1 MKKITL
7 VLVILF
13 SGVSLIAQKIK
24 AKDFQ
29 ESLNTQFADEE
40 HSPLNDEDKAK
51 FTELPFFKISKKYRF
66 KARFVKAE
74 KEQIIRLKTTTK
86 RLPAY
91 RVYGKVYFDFEGK
104 EYQLTVYQSND
115 AAKSEKYKDHLFV
128 PFTDA
133 TNGNETYGGG
143 RYLDL
148 KVTEEDNIIL
158 DFNKAYNPYCAY
170 SERYSCPIVPEENDL
185 AFRVEAGVK
194 YEEKH

>member
-1 MKKITL
+1 MKRIAL

-13 SGVSLIAQKIK
+13 SGVSLVAQKIK

-29 ESLNTQFADEE
+29 ESLNIQFANEE
-40 HSPLNDEDKAK
+40 NSPLSEEDRAK
-51 FTELPFFKISKKYRF
+51 FTELPFFKISNKYRI
-66 KARFVKAE
+66 KAKFVKAE

-91 RVYGKVYFDFEGK
+91 RIYGKVYFEFEGE

-115 AAKSEKYKDHLFV
+115 AAKSVKYKNDLFV

-133 TNGNETYGGG
+133 TNGKETYGGG

-148 KVTEEDNIIL
+148 KVTEGNSIIL

-170 SERYSCPIVPEENDL
+170 NEEYSCPIVPKENNL